1 LGLLQEAGW
10 VLEGDTLRR
19 RDTHEP
25 FSFELLVNS
34 RQQERLALNYA
45 QSLARIGVEAR
56 VRLVD
61 DAQYWRR
68 LGQFDFGMIQ
78 WIWPSSAS
86 PGNEQRN
93 RWSAA
98 AAARPGSLNYT
109 GASSPAIDAMIDAM
123 LAAKTREDFVAAVRA
138 LDRILLSGFYVVPLF
153 YLPDQWLAY
162 ASTLKRPDT
171 APLLGSTIDVWWRK
185 PP

>member
-1 LGLLQEAGW
+1 
-10 VLEGDTLRR
+10 
-19 RDTHEP
+19 
-25 FSFELLVNS
+25 LLVNS

-61 DAQYWRR
+61 DVQYWRR
-68 LGQFDFGMIQ
+68 LGRFEFDMVQ

-98 AAARPGSLNYT
+98 AARRPGSLNYA
-109 GASSPAIDAMIDAM
+109 GADSPAIDPLIDAM
-123 LAAKTREDFVAAVRA
+123 LAATARENFVAAVRA
-138 LDRILLSGFYVVPLF
+138 LDRVLLSGFYVVPLF
-153 YLPDQWLAY
+153 YIGDQWLAY
-162 ASTLKRPDT
+162 ASGLKRPQVN
-171 APLLGSTIDVWWRK
+171 PLLGSTIDVWWRE
-185 PP
+185 PHSAMMNRSDSHR